1 MKNFKFLF
9 VLMVTLGV
17 LVTSCSK
24 IDDDPADIIDN
35 LAKGSIDLTI
45 DGKTFNKLFTSV
57 TFSTEEQMV
66 SFYAFQPSS
75 ETSFLMA
82 FGPVP
87 NIGET
92 VTLTLD
98 DDDEDAP
105 VVILTGSFDPS
116 LEHVI
121 FYSKSGTIHRNSQ
134 DKYTLDVEVVTY
146 DQANTYSLKGTVT
159 VGATN

>member
-9 VLMVTLGV
+9 VLTVTLGV
-17 LVTSCSK
+17 LITSCSK
-24 IDDDPADIIDN
+24 TNDDPDDILDN

-57 TFSTEEQMV
+57 TFATEEQMV
-66 SFYAFQPSS
+66 SFYAYQPSS

-92 VTLTLD
+92 VTLSFN

-105 VVILTGSFDPS
+105 VVVLTGSFDPS
-116 LEHVI
+116 LEGVA
-121 FYSKSGTIHRNSQ
+121 FFSKSGTIHRNSQ
-134 DKYTLDVEVVTY
+134 DKYTLDIEFVTY
-146 DQANTYSLKGTVT
+146 DQANTYTLKGTVT
-159 VGATN
+159 VGVTH